1 MPTALTLAK
10 IIIVVV
16 VPSSLGVTAYDDFP
30 IIATTCHRRSD
41 LGGQTRLYSMCL
53 GQSLMPRSSDTFHSH

>member
-16 VPSSLGVTAYDDFP
+16 VPSSLGVIAYILLLPLVTDEM
-30 IIATTCHRRSD
+30 ILEA
-41 LGGQTRLYSMCL
+41 RLVCIPCVWDNL
-53 GQSLMPRSSDTFHSH
+53 